1 MGEKIVAAEGSE
13 STNVKNTYTHMSL
26 EELLQAAVAEEAQKC
41 AEKCAES
48 TVVPKIGD
56 LVVITERGHT
66 YESYKDKFK
75 ELGFQNPDEDHLAPR
90 GDDESTGIVFAVT
103 QHNTWP
109 EITMVAIRNVYGQE
123 WLIQVSGVE
132 VVNDPLVNRTFTK
145 YTVSDGVTYDDVKR
159 EFTVVDAHWCDAF
172 SFDRPD
178 TIRIINPSTDR
189 FGDFVAQGLTA
200 DSITYYDEVHKV
212 TLQLRRCEV
221 TNNK

>member
-1 MGEKIVAAEGSE
+1 MTI
-13 STNVKNTYTHMSL
+13 
-26 EELLQAAVAEEAQKC
+26 EELLQSVVGFEAQ
-41 AEKCAES
+41 KCAES

-75 ELGFQNPDEDHLAPR
+75 ELGFQNPDEDHPAPQ
-90 GDDESTGIVFAVT
+90 GVDELTGIVFAVT

-109 EITMVAIRNVYGQE
+109 DIAMVAVRNVYGQE
-123 WLIQVSGVE
+123 WLIQVSGVK
-132 VVNDPLVNRTFTK
+132 VVNDPLGNLRTFTK

-159 EFTVVDAHWCDAF
+159 EFTVVDAHWCDVF

-189 FGDFVAQGLTA
+189 FGDFVAHSTTPDG
-200 DSITYYDEVHKV
+200 IVYYDKLHDV
-212 TLQLRRCEV
+212 TLRLRRYEV